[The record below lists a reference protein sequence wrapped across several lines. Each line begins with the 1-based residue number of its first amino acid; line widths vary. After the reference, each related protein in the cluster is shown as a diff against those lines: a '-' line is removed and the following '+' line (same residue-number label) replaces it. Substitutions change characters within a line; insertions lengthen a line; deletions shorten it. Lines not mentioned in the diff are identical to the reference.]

1 VSITPEK
8 EPIPRLY
15 VEHMKKMLE
24 HGERIDGRGLLDYRS
39 IRVILSPIE
48 KADGSALVKL
58 GKTQVLVGVKLELG
72 SPYKDRPSEGVLQV
86 HAEFVPLASPSFE
99 PGPPD
104 ENAIELARVI
114 DRALREPRV
123 VDLEKLVIEP
133 AKLAWVVYN
142 DIYLLDHAGNVTDAS
157 MLASILA
164 LATTKLPQLL
174 KTEAGEYKIDRS
186 AKAGALPLKTL
197 VVTVTLG
204 IIGNAI
210 LVDPT
215 VEEEYLVDSIIT
227 IAVDENGRICGIQKR
242 GERGI
247 ERSVLNKAV
256 DVAIEKGLWLIGY
269 VKNILNNPEKYVS
282 PLSDMGA

>member
-1 VSITPEK
+1 MSITPEK

-142 DIYLLDHAGNVTDAS
+142 DIYLLDHAGNVTDAG

-164 LATTKLPQLL
+164 LATTKLPRLL

-186 AKAGALPLKTL
+186 TKAGALPLKTL

-256 DVAIEKGLWLIGY
+256 DVAIEKGLWLIGH